1 MQNCIKRAFL
11 SFFNAKKWAML
22 HKTALPTQI
31 CIVMRPKYLLVN
43 VAVAESQ
50 EVENRVE
57 SASRY

>member
-1 MQNCIKRAFL
+1 MQNCIKRAYL

-31 CIVMRPKYLLVN
+31 CIVMRTKYLLVN

-50 EVENRVE
+50 EVEN
-57 SASRY
+57 